1 MFYDIKFFSNNKFE
15 IKRFFNYFS
24 DKFILSENIIL
35 TITFKESEFYE
46 KHYCKHKITIPKA
59 IRNKMEDLDIEDTVI
74 DWYINEDNDIVIRP
88 RKKVCLEDVLGIIED
103 DDSRDAVELKRS
115 LYK

>member
-1 MFYDIKFFSNNKFE
+1 MK
-15 IKRFFNYFS
+15 
-24 DKFILSENIIL
+24 NIIASTRL
-35 TITFKESEFYE
+35 YKNYQLA
-46 KHYCKHKITIPKA
+46 IPKA

-88 RKKVCLEDVLGIIED
+88 RKKVCLKDVVGIIED